1 MLLLLLLWLVGWLV
15 GWLDG
20 WLLIVVLCC
29 WLLVLHVLRVLAEDG
44 EMKDLVSRV
53 EFLGCSPENMVII
66 KGNPSNMLII
76 SVIIRDIPAT
86 C

>member
-1 MLLLLLLWLVGWLV
+1 MLLLLLWLV

-66 KGNPSNMLII
+66 KGNPSNMLINLN
-76 SVIIRDIPAT
+76 
-86 C
+86 